1 MTSRLSE
8 LKRLFDLGRAD
19 LDRLA
24 ALAPRIEPMLPDVA
38 ERFYDEML
46 RHPAARAVFTGGEE
60 QIKRQHRLLHAWM
73 VELFAGTCDAE
84 YFERRSNIGR
94 THVRVALPQHF
105 MVWGMEII
113 WRHLREA
120 VAAAAPAPEETEELQ
135 AVVHKLLMFDLGVM
149 LDTYK
154 EGYSQQVRQTERD
167 LVEERLTRAEHL
179 AEIGHLGAS
188 LAHEIKNPL
197 AGISGAIQVI
207 RDGLGEADHRR
218 GILEEILAQIRR
230 LDAAVRDL
238 LLYAR
243 PAAPQV
249 EHCALDDL
257 VRRVLVVL
265 REEPAMQ
272 RVRVDHGAGFRR
284 VAVQADAGQL
294 EQLLINLIINAAH
307 ASHEGGVIR
316 LATESDT
323 SWVELVVQDSGR
335 GMPDTVRQRAFE
347 PFFTTK
353 AKGTGL
359 GLSICRRIVEA
370 HRGQIFLDSREGKG
384 TTVRVRLPRRP
395 GLAQGEETTIYE

>member
-1 MTSRLSE
+1 
-8 LKRLFDLGRAD
+8 
-19 LDRLA
+19 
-24 ALAPRIEPMLPDVA
+24 MLPDVA
-38 ERFYDEML
+38 GRFYDEML
-46 RHPAARAVFTGGEE
+46 RHPAARAVFTSGEE
-60 QIKRQHRLLHAWM
+60 QIKRQHRLLNAWL
-73 VELFAGTCDAE
+73 VELFAGNCDAE
-84 YFERRSNIGR
+84 YYERRSNIGR

-120 VAAAAPAPEETEELQ
+120 VAVAAPTPEDAAILQ
-135 AVVHKLLMFDLGVM
+135 VVVHKLLMFDLGIM

-154 EGYSQQVRQTERD
+154 EGYAQQVRQTERD

-207 RDGLGEADHRR
+207 RDGLSPEDHRR

-272 RVRVDHGAGFRR
+272 KVRVDHGDGFQR
-284 VAVQADAGQL
+284 VALLADAGQL
-294 EQLLINLIINAAH
+294 EQLMINLIINAAH

-323 SWVELVVQDSGR
+323 SWVELVVQDFGR
-335 GMPDTVRQRAFE
+335 GMPDAVRKRAFE

-370 HRGQIFLDSREGKG
+370 HRGHILLDSREGKG

>member
-1 MTSRLSE
+1 MMTGRLAE
-8 LKRLFDLGRAD
+8 LRRLFDLEQAD
-19 LDRLA
+19 FDRLA
-24 ALAPRIEPMLPDVA
+24 ALAPRIEPMLPGVVGK
-38 ERFYDEML
+38 FYDELL

-60 QIKRQHRLLHAWM
+60 QFKRQHRLLHAWL
-73 VELFAGTCDAE
+73 VELFGGNCDAE
-84 YFERRSNIGR
+84 YYERRSNIGR

-120 VAAAAPAPEETEELQ
+120 VAAAAPEDADVLQ
-135 AVVHKLLMFDLGVM
+135 ATVHKLLMFDLGVM

-207 RDGLGEADHRR
+207 RDGLSEEDHRR

-249 EHCALDDL
+249 EHCALDEL

-272 RVRVDHGAGFRR
+272 KVRVDFGEGLQR
-284 VAVQADAGQL
+284 VAILADAGQL

-316 LATESDT
+316 LAAQADST
-323 SWVELVVQDSGR
+323 WVELVVEDSGR
-335 GMPDTVRQRAFE
+335 GMPDAVRRRAFE
-347 PFFTTK
+347 PFYTTK

-370 HRGQIFLDSREGKG
+370 HRGHIFLDSREGAG
-384 TTVRVRLPRRP
+384 TTVRVRIPRRP
-395 GLAQGEETTIYE
+395 GLVQGEETAIYE